1 MPVEIKK
8 TTEIIVQSRDYNS
21 YGDLLFSD
29 INGNKYKVGNKR
41 VKYVEDSIIEGRLV
55 KLNWAEAYGKD
66 YIFNAELAE
75 LPDGQPQE
83 PVSKPVQSKSEPLK
97 EESNKLLQHAIKEG
111 AVIDKPSG
119 QEVGMTTKE
128 IGDMIR
134 ADKLSVLFGAETAKK
149 IAEWY
154 MNRIKSTT
162 GVN

>member
-1 MPVEIKK
+1 MQIIVSNTELMEGDYGEYLKVTYKDKNGKESFRNIGAHFKDRWSEFTQGRMIELK
-8 TTEIIVQSRDYNS
+8 YRKGENDKWILQEIIPAQLSEQPS
-21 YGDLLFSD
+21 
-29 INGNKYKVGNKR
+29 
-41 VKYVEDSIIEGRLV
+41 
-55 KLNWAEAYGKD
+55 
-66 YIFNAELAE
+66 NA
-75 LPDGQPQE
+75 P
-83 PVSKPVQSKSEPLK
+83 QSKSEPLK